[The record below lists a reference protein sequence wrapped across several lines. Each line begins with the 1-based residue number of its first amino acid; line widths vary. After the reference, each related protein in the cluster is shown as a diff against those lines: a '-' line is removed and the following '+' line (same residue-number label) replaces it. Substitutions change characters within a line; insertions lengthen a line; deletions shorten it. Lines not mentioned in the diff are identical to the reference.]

1 MAQSSASGAG
11 DLPDLNVWLALM
23 NANHP
28 HHGAAKNYWDSLAG
42 ARMFFCRITML
53 GLLRLSTN
61 KAVMGG
67 VPYTTAEAWQAYR
80 KVAAMAEVGFVAEP
94 LGIESAME
102 QLTQSKGFTH
112 ADWTDAYLAGFARLA
127 GLCLVTFDSGFSKYK
142 DLSWQLLS

>member
-1 MAQSSASGAG
+1 MAQATANGAG
-11 DLPDLNVWLALM
+11 DLPDLNVWLALL

-42 ARMFFCRITML
+42 ARMVFCRITML

-67 VPYTTAEAWQAYR
+67 APYTTAEAWQAYR
-80 KVAAMAEVGFVAEP
+80 NVAAMPEVGFVAEP
-94 LGIESAME
+94 PGIESAME
-102 QLTQSKGFTH
+102 QFTQSKGFTH

-127 GLCLVTFDSGFSKYK
+127 GLRLVSFDTGFSKFK
-142 DLSWQLLS
+142 ELGWLLLA

>member
-11 DLPDLNVWLALM
+11 DLPDLNVWLALL

-28 HHGAAKNYWDSLAG
+28 HHGVAKKYWDSLSD

-67 VPYTTAEAWQAYR
+67 APYTTTEAWPAYR
-80 KVAAMAEVGFVAEP
+80 SVAAMPEVGFFAEP

-102 QLTQSKGFTH
+102 QFTQSKGFTH

-127 GLCLVTFDSGFSKYK
+127 GLRLVSFDNGFSKYK
-142 DLSWQLLS
+142 ELSWQLLA